1 MPKPTKKQQRHAL
14 KKQKARA
21 EKRRA
26 LRNSPMPRVESPPY
40 GIALMA
46 PGGPLNDEAMLRN
59 AIQQFV
65 FHSIKAPEMEAALA
79 LYFGDEFLQ
88 TRTLTADEPEIATF
102 QEWYFFDY
110 MPKSGVRLID
120 QFAQKVG
127 PTLPPAQQA
136 ILYSWI
142 ETNRLRL
149 FEVSEVTPGIGEVV
163 EDLLTG
169 EVIHASD
176 ISVSHTV
183 YRWAIVLAR
192 ALRTGE
198 RWGFTGAGMI
208 FSPENKL
215 RLVRFLSERWQQ
227 YQASHP
233 DAVVADFYRDHS
245 LELFKYGQQVQDD
258 ATHPLYLSAEGHELV
273 KASASY
279 RVLDYR
285 RVIEVLDQ
293 SEEFVFAGQSEEMR
307 NAEHYNWVL
316 RGRSQAPEPIMPN
329 SERTAILLRTEW
341 SAGPGTPSFLN
352 LGDLYVGPKLLRLD
366 CTSRERLVLGRQLL
380 EGMLRELIVHQ
391 KDTFDAFDL
400 QD

>member
-26 LRNSPMPRVESPPY
+26 LRSSPLREAELSPY
-40 GIALMA
+40 DFA
-46 PGGPLNDEAMLRN
+46 PTAPAGPLDDEAMLRA
-59 AIQQFV
+59 AIQQFA
-65 FHSIKAPEMEAALA
+65 FQRKKTPEMEAALA

-127 PTLPPAQQA
+127 PTLPPAQHA

-149 FEVSEVTPGIGEVV
+149 FEVREVTPGIGEVV

-169 EVIHASD
+169 EVIRAND
-176 ISVSHTV
+176 ISISRTV
-183 YRWAIVLAR
+183 RRWAIISAR
-192 ALRTGE
+192 ALRTGD
-198 RWGFTGAGMI
+198 RWSFTGSGMI
-208 FSPENKL
+208 FSPEDKP
-215 RLVRFLSERWQQ
+215 RLKQFLSERWQQ

-245 LELFKYGQQVQDD
+245 LEL
-258 ATHPLYLSAEGHELV
+258 LS
-273 KASASY
+273 
-279 RVLDYR
+279 LD
-285 RVIEVLDQ
+285 
-293 SEEFVFAGQSEEMR
+293 FA
-307 NAEHYNWVL
+307 H
-316 RGRSQAPEPIMPN
+316 
-329 SERTAILLRTEW
+329 
-341 SAGPGTPSFLN
+341 
-352 LGDLYVGPKLLRLD
+352 
-366 CTSRERLVLGRQLL
+366 
-380 EGMLRELIVHQ
+380 
-391 KDTFDAFDL
+391 
-400 QD
+400 